1 MVEINKILIIILF
14 LILISSDAYAINL
27 GSVEK
32 NSFAEISDGESAK
45 FTMLF
50 WNSES
55 EPYGVR
61 LLVKDFPKDWTV
73 IIDPDEFMLN
83 KSVGEEYINLPY
95 SNENVKAKV
104 VNIFVKPDNFSKP
117 GKYSVTVKTETNLNQ
132 SEANELSVIPEKLF
146 TFEIDLKGLTTSDN
160 IVESKVKIPT
170 NKIETKNDS
179 LESYYLKVDD
189 KTDKKYF
196 YLAIVSLVIIVSI
209 IIYKKS

>member
-1 MVEINKILIIILF
+1 MVEINKILMIILF
-14 LILISSDAYAINL
+14 LILLSSNAYAINL
-27 GSVEK
+27 GSVTR
-32 NSFAEISDGESAK
+32 NSFIEISNGESTK

-55 EPYGVR
+55 ESYGVR
-61 LLVKDFPKDWTV
+61 LLVKDSPKDWIV
-73 IIDPDEFMLN
+73 IIDPDEFTLN
-83 KSVGEEYINLPY
+83 KSTGEEYINLPY

-117 GKYSVTVKTETNLNQ
+117 GKYSVTIKTETDLNQ
-132 SEANELSVIPEKLF
+132 SEANQLSVIPERLF
-146 TFEIDLKGLTTSDN
+146 TFEIDLKGLATSNDT
-160 IVESKVKIPT
+160 VESIVKIPT
-170 NKIETKNDS
+170 NEIETKDES

-196 YLAIVSLVIIVSI
+196 YLAILSLVVIVSI

>member
-1 MVEINKILIIILF
+1 MVEINKILIIIIF

-32 NSFAEISDGESAK
+32 NNFAEIFNGESAK
-45 FTMLF
+45 FTILF

-55 EPYGVR
+55 EPYGVK
-61 LLVKDFPKDWTV
+61 LLVKDSPKDWIV
-73 IIDPDEFMLN
+73 IIDPDEFTLN
-83 KSVGEEYINLPY
+83 KSIGEEYINLPY

-132 SEANELSVIPEKLF
+132 NEANELSVIPERLF
-146 TFEIDLKGLTTSDN
+146 TFEINLKGFTTSND

-170 NKIETKNDS
+170 NEIETKNDS

-196 YLAIVSLVIIVSI
+196 YLAIVSLVVIVSI
-209 IIYKKS
+209 IIYKKY